1 MKVLNFGSLNV
12 DYVYQVDHIMLPGE
26 TQSSTRRN
34 VFAGGK
40 GLNQSVALAKAGL
53 STYHAGQVGND
64 ADGEMLLRVLERD
77 GVDCSLVNRID
88 GPCGHTVIQVDKN
101 AQNCILLFGGA
112 NRCIDAAYRKKVF
125 SQFSAGDVIVLQNE
139 INDLDQVI
147 DEAYE
152 KGMRI
157 VLNPSPFDAYLDR
170 CDWNKVDVFFI
181 NEVEGAQISGREA
194 AEDILA
200 WFREHHPKALVVLTL
215 GGAGSCCMKDGQ
227 VYQQEIV
234 PGYHSRG
241 GYVHRI
247 FPAGLSERADD
258 SRGAGAGGPGLIR
271 YGIPTRRSRFHSHHG
286 GAGKLSEL
294 KRCKVH
300 REGGSCAPFLAR

>member
-53 STYHAGQVGND
+53 PTYHAGQVGND
-64 ADGEMLLRVLERD
+64 ADGEMLLQVLERN

-234 PGYHSRG
+234 PVKAVDTTAAGDTFTGFFLRAYLNGQPISVALALAARASSVTVSRPG
-241 GYVHRI
+241 
-247 FPAGLSERADD
+247 AAD
-258 SRGAGAGGPGLIR
+258 S
-271 YGIPTRRSRFHSHHG
+271 IPTM
-286 GAGKLSEL
+286 AEL
-294 KRCKVH
+294 
-300 REGGSCAPFLAR
+300 ES